1 MADHGRRGGPTISQ
15 RAGSVNGEAMGA
27 YAAGVSGLAL
37 RIGVCVAQPT
47 MTEPPRHS
55 RMSLNQATVVPIR
68 QMCGVSSTK
77 APVCV

>member
-1 MADHGRRGGPTISQ
+1 MADCGRRGGPTISQ
-15 RAGSVNGEAMGA
+15 RAGSVNGEAMGS
-27 YAAGVSGLAL
+27 YAAGASGVTL
-37 RIGVCVAQPT
+37 RIGGCVAQPT
-47 MTEPPRHS
+47 MTDPPRHS

>member
-1 MADHGRRGGPTISQ
+1 MADCGRRGGPTISQ
-15 RAGSVNGEAMGA
+15 RAGSVNGEAMGS
-27 YAAGVSGLAL
+27 YAAVASSLAL
-37 RIGVCVAQPT
+37 RIGVCVDQPT
-47 MTEPPRHS
+47 MTDPPRHS